1 MSPNQGQLEALRTEA
16 AMAGDHAMVAICTD
30 AISGDPVALAECAV
44 VIEAAAAMALA
55 KPPRKL
61 RQVGAP
67 PRWPVS

>member
-44 VIEAAAAMALA
+44 VIEAAAAMAGFLISQSTPQP
-55 KPPRKL
+55 KD
-61 RQVGAP
+61 AP
-67 PRWPVS
+67 